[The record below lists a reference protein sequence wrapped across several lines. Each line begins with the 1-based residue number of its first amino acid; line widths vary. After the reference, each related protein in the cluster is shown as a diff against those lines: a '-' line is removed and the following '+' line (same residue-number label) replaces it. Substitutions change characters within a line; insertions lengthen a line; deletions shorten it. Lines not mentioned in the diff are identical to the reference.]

1 MCIVMATVIIKNDG
15 DLALEVADDTCLEQI
30 EGKCTVLFACKTASC
45 GSCLVRV
52 AEGAENLEAPNDMEK
67 LGLEAFGTLPNQR
80 LCCQA
85 RIKGGTVKIEY

>member
-1 MCIVMATVIIKNDG
+1 MATVIIKNDG
-15 DLALEVADDTCLEQI
+15 DLALEVQDGTCLEQL

-52 AEGAENLEAPNDMEK
+52 VEGAENLEAPNEQEK
-67 LGLEAFGTLPNQR
+67 IGLDAFGTQPTQR

-85 RIKGGTVKIEY
+85 KIKSGKVAVEY

>member
-1 MCIVMATVIIKNDG
+1 MATVIIKNDG
-15 DLALEVADDTCLEQI
+15 DLALEVANGTCLEQL

-52 AEGAENLEAPNDMEK
+52 VEGAENLEPPNDQEK
-67 LGLEAFGTLPNQR
+67 LGLEAFGTMPTQR

-85 RIKGGTVKIEY
+85 KIKQDTVKLEY